1 MSDTSSPS
9 STPALGASPG
19 EDGRLRQ
26 GLGTTSLAL
35 ITVSSV
41 VGSGWLLA
49 PYNAAV
55 LAGPAAFL
63 SWGITGF
70 ATLLV
75 ALVFIELAFR
85 RPMSGGN
92 VRWPQEA
99 SGSLVGML
107 IAWAVFLQA
116 VNAGPSESTAVVE
129 YASRWLPG
137 VVDDEGLT
145 IPGKLLAV
153 GLLFFFC
160 TLNLFGIKLLAR
172 VNNVVAT
179 IKVIVPV
186 ITVVILLLSGFDTEN
201 ISTGGGVAPYGVAGA
216 LTAITGAGLIYSFT
230 GINAAAVMS
239 GEARDAGRTV
249 PRATLLVLVFA
260 VALYLGLQAV
270 IIFSIPGQ
278 AIIGGWHGVN
288 LESPLAQIA
297 TMLGLS
303 WLSMVIL
310 ADAVFSPS
318 GSLLVGIGVKGRY
331 TYGAAQNGLL
341 PRALTKVDSRFGIP
355 RRAILLNVGVGSVVV
370 LAYGGWAEITSSLSF
385 YYGLSYAAVSVA
397 VTIIA
402 ARTTQERGLLGRWA
416 VPIGMLSFV
425 LSGLILYWAS
435 WEKVRISVPLL
446 LIGVV
451 IYAVRTHK
459 HQQWRTGA
467 FFGIWLIVFMIVL
480 TVFSALGSFGGTG
493 LIAAPWDSV
502 IMGILSLL
510 FWYWGHR
517 SGLGYQNQRQPE
529 VEADAAGSQSS
540 H

>member
-1 MSDTSSPS
+1 M
-9 STPALGASPG
+9 
-19 EDGRLRQ
+19 
-26 GLGTTSLAL
+26 AL

-41 VGSGWLLA
+41 IGSGWLLA

-63 SWGITGF
+63 SWGIAGV

-75 ALVFIELAFR
+75 ALVYIELAFR
-85 RPMSGGN
+85 RPISGGN

-99 SGSLVGML
+99 SGPLVGML
-107 IAWAVFLQA
+107 IGWAVFLQA
-116 VNAGPSESTAVVE
+116 VNAGPSEATAVVE

-137 VVDDEGLT
+137 VVHAEGLT
-145 IPGKLLAV
+145 IAGKLLAV
-153 GLLFFFC
+153 GLLFIFC
-160 TLNLFGIKLLAR
+160 TLNLFGVTLLAR

-186 ITVVILLLSGFDTEN
+186 LTVVILLLSGFDTHN
-201 ISTGGGVAPYGVAGA
+201 ISTGGGVAPYGVSGA
-216 LTAITGAGLIYSFT
+216 LTAVTGAGLIYSFT

-239 GEARDAGRTV
+239 GESRDPKRAV
-249 PRATLLVLVFA
+249 PRATLLVLGFA
-260 VALYLGLQAV
+260 VVLYLGLQAA
-270 IIFSIPGQ
+270 IIFSIPGE

-318 GSLLVGIGVKGRY
+318 GSLLVGVGVKGRY

-355 RRAILLNVGVGSVVV
+355 RRAILLNVGVGAVVV
-370 LAYGGWAEITSSLSF
+370 LSYGSWSSITSSLSF

-397 VTIIA
+397 VTVIA
-402 ARTTQERGLLGRWA
+402 ARTTQERSLLGRWTL
-416 VPIGMLSFV
+416 PIGLLSFI
-425 LSGLILYWAS
+425 LSGLILYWSS
-435 WEKVRISVPLL
+435 WEKVRVSVPLL
-446 LIGVV
+446 LIGLV
-451 IYAVRTHK
+451 IWAVRTRK
-459 HQQWRTGA
+459 QRQWRGGFLTGA
-467 FFGIWLIVFMIVL
+467 WLIGFMAVL
-480 TVFSALGSFGGTG
+480 AAISALGSFGGAG

-502 IMGILSLL
+502 LMGILSVL
-510 FWYWGHR
+510 FWYLAHR
-517 SGLGYQNQRQPE
+517 SGLGYQAQRQPN
-529 VEADAAGSQSS
+529 VEAAAADPQ
-540 H
+540 